1 MGKHKR
7 EHRWVIVRHGAALM
21 TYEYLAFFFTDNFD
35 DDDKPVYYNQI
46 TDKSIDIWSLA
57 YRSKRTAEIVL
68 KELSSIE
75 KKSREENPQY
85 TQEEKDY
92 WEWNGEMPVFNE
104 EWGDDITIV
113 KVYNYPYANPK
124 RSKTIRKIWDIRHD
138 MIVKRMKKKEKEN
151 GKQSN

>member
-1 MGKHKR
+1 MSKHKR

-21 TYEYLAFFFTDNFD
+21 TYEYMAFFFTDNFD

-57 YRSKRTAEIVL
+57 YRSKHSAESML

-85 TQEEKDY
+85 TPEEKEY
-92 WEWNGEMPVFNE
+92 WGWNGEMPAFNE

-113 KVYNYPYANPK
+113 KVYNYPYASPK